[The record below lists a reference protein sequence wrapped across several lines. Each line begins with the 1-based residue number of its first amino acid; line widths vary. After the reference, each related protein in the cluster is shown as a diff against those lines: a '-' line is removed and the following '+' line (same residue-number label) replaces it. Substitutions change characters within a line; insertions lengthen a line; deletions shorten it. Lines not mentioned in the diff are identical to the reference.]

1 MYIRYFMWNF
11 VGRQDDIQG
20 NYTILH
26 GNWISGIPFIDEIR
40 LGSQSKISEDAR
52 NNKARNTY
60 FFLPFILGLMGLIFL
75 YQQDKKRFWVL
86 LLFFL
91 FTGLALKSLP
101 QRTSFRAAR
110 ARLCPGRLILCLC
123 HLDWYGC
130 ILFRY

>member
-40 LGSQSKISEDAR
+40 LGSQSKISDDAR

-60 FFLPFILGLMGLIFL
+60 YFLPFILGLMGLIFL
-75 YQQDKKRFWVL
+75 YQQDKNVFGCFT
-86 LLFFL
+86 LFPL
-91 FTGLALKSLP
+91 YGLGSKNLP

-110 ARLCPGRLILCLC
+110 ARLCPGRLIRCLC